1 MSLLNKGKCY
11 IHQISLLPILCHN
24 PRVSTHFLLSQHRV
38 HKETTNM
45 VTLLQVKDIGR
56 LFEVDGEELRYT
68 VEMAIHGHEQQP
80 HLRAVLKKI
89 NV

>member
-1 MSLLNKGKCY
+1 M
-11 IHQISLLPILCHN
+11 ISLL
-24 PRVSTHFLLSQHRV
+24 Q
-38 HKETTNM
+38 
-45 VTLLQVKDIGR
+45 VTDIGR